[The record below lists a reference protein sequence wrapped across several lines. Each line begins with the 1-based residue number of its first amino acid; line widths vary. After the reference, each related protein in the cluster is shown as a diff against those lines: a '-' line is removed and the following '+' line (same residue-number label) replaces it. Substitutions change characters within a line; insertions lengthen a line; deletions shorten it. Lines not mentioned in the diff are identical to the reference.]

1 MTFLFRIFASMMKSN
16 KSTLGIYLKGIAMG
30 IADLVPGVSGGTIA
44 LITNIYEDLIISIDQ
59 LNAKEIFTLFG
70 ANRKSSWQKING
82 PFLLPLFL
90 GIATSILFLSSII
103 SFFLENHALAL
114 WSFFFGLILAS
125 SILICKDLKQWSPST
140 IAGLIIGGLISFLIS
155 FLSPAEQ
162 TEALPYLFVCG
173 MLMIMAMILP
183 GISGAFILVLLGAYE
198 TALETVELVR
208 SFRIQGFLNLLAFGL
223 GAIIGLKL
231 FAHWVGKLYLNYRN
245 PLLATMSGFM
255 FGSLFKVWPWK
266 QFINDENHD
275 LIAVL
280 PNFERSNSELWIGLS
295 FILFGSFVIYAFH
308 KMSQSQKR

>member
-1 MTFLFRIFASMMKSN
+1 MTFLFRIFASMIKSN

-44 LITNIYEDLIISIDQ
+44 LITNIYEDLIISINQ

-173 MLMIMAMILP
+173 MLMIIAMILP

-223 GAIIGLKL
+223 GGIIGLKL
-231 FAHWVGKLYLNYRN
+231 FARWVGKLYLNYRD
-245 PLLATMSGFM
+245 PLLSTMSGFM
-255 FGSLFKVWPWK
+255 FGSLYKVWPWK
-266 QFINDENHD
+266 QYINDQNRNE
-275 LIAVL
+275 IAVL
-280 PNFERSNSELWIGLS
+280 PIFESTNSELWTGLG
-295 FILFGSFVIYAFH
+295 FILIGSFVIYSFH
-308 KMSQSQKR
+308 KISQSKK

>member
-1 MTFLFRIFASMMKSN
+1 MMKSN
-16 KSTLGIYLKGIAMG
+16 KSTFGIYLKGIAMG

-44 LITNIYEDLIISIDQ
+44 LITNIYEDLITSINHV
-59 LNAKEIFTLFG
+59 NAKEILALFG
-70 ANRKSSWQKING
+70 ANRKRSWQKING

-103 SFFLENHALAL
+103 GFFLENHALAL
-114 WSFFFGLILAS
+114 WSFFFGLIFAS
-125 SILICKDLKQWSPST
+125 SILICKDVKQWSAST
-140 IAGLIIGGLISFLIS
+140 IVGLIVGGLISFLIS
-155 FLSPAEQ
+155 FLSPAEA
-162 TEALPYLFVCG
+162 TEALPYLILCG

-208 SFRIQGFLNLLAFGL
+208 SFRIQGFLNLLAFGF

-255 FGSLFKVWPWK
+255 FGSLYKVWPWK
-266 QFINDENHD
+266 QYINDENRD
-275 LIAVL
+275 QTAVL
-280 PNFERSNSELWIGLS
+280 PIFESTNFELWTGLG
-295 FILFGSFVIYAFH
+295 FILIGSFVIYTFH
-308 KMSQSQKR
+308 KISQSKK

>member
-44 LITNIYEDLIISIDQ
+44 LITNIYEDLIISINQ

-162 TEALPYLFVCG
+162 NEALPYLFVCG

-223 GAIIGLKL
+223 GGILGLKL
-231 FAHWVGKLYLNYRN
+231 FARWVGKLYVNYRD

-255 FGSLFKVWPWK
+255 LGSLYKVWPWK
-266 QFINDENHD
+266 QYINDENRVQT
-275 LIAVL
+275 AVL
-280 PNFERSNSELWIGLS
+280 PNFEITNSELWTGLG
-295 FILFGSFVIYAFH
+295 FIIIGSFVIYYFH
-308 KMSQSQKR
+308 KISQSKK

>member
-1 MTFLFRIFASMMKSN
+1 
-16 KSTLGIYLKGIAMG
+16 MG

-44 LITNIYEDLIISIDQ
+44 LITNIYEDLIISINQ
-59 LNAKEIFTLFG
+59 LNAKEIFALFG

-82 PFLLPLFL
+82 PFLIPLFL

-125 SILICKDLKQWSPST
+125 SILICKDLKKWSPST
-140 IAGLIIGGLISFLIS
+140 IAGLIIGGLISLLIS

-208 SFRIQGFLNLLAFGL
+208 SFRIQGFLNLIAFGL
-223 GAIIGLKL
+223 GGIIGLKL
-231 FAHWVGKLYLNYRN
+231 FARWIGKLYLNYRD

-255 FGSLFKVWPWK
+255 FGSLYKVWPWK
-266 QFINDENHD
+266 QYINDENHD
-275 LIAVL
+275 QTAVL
-280 PNFERSNSELWIGLS
+280 PIFESTNSELWTGLG
-295 FILFGSFVIYAFH
+295 FILIGSFVIYTFH
-308 KMSQSQKR
+308 KISQSKK

>member
-1 MTFLFRIFASMMKSN
+1 
-16 KSTLGIYLKGIAMG
+16 MG

-44 LITNIYEDLIISIDQ
+44 LITNIYEDLIISINQ

-70 ANRKSSWQKING
+70 VNRKSSWQKING

-223 GAIIGLKL
+223 GGIIGLKL
-231 FAHWVGKLYLNYRN
+231 FARWVGKLYVNYRD

-255 FGSLFKVWPWK
+255 FGSLYKVWPWK
-266 QFINDENHD
+266 QYINDENRVQT
-275 LIAVL
+275 AVL
-280 PNFERSNSELWIGLS
+280 PNFEITNSELWTGLG
-295 FILFGSFVIYAFH
+295 FIIIGSFVIYYFH
-308 KMSQSQKR
+308 KISQSKK

>member
-1 MTFLFRIFASMMKSN
+1 MIKSN
-16 KSTLGIYLKGIAMG
+16 KSTFGIYLKGIAMG

-44 LITNIYEDLIISIDQ
+44 LITNIYEDLITSINHV
-59 LNAKEIFTLFG
+59 NAKEILALLG
-70 ANRKSSWQKING
+70 ANRKTSWQKING

-90 GIATSILFLSSII
+90 GIFTSILFLSSII

-114 WSFFFGLILAS
+114 WSFFFGLIFAS
-125 SILICKDLKQWSPST
+125 SILICKDVKQWSAST
-140 IAGLIIGGLISFLIS
+140 IVCLIVGGLISFLIS
-155 FLSPAEQ
+155 FLSPAEAS
-162 TEALPYLFVCG
+162 EALPYLFLCG

-255 FGSLFKVWPWK
+255 FGSLYKVWPWK

-280 PNFERSNSELWIGLS
+280 PNFDRSNSELWIGLS
-295 FILFGSFVIYAFH
+295 FILFGSFIIYAFH

>member
-1 MTFLFRIFASMMKSN
+1 MMKSN
-16 KSTLGIYLKGIAMG
+16 KSTLGIYLKGVAMG

-44 LITNIYEDLIISIDQ
+44 LITNIYEDLIISINQ
-59 LNAKEIFTLFG
+59 LNAKEIFKLFG

-82 PFLLPLFL
+82 PFLIPLSL

-103 SFFLENHALAL
+103 GFFLENHALAI

-173 MLMIMAMILP
+173 MLMIIAMILP

-223 GAIIGLKL
+223 GGIIGLKL
-231 FAHWVGKLYLNYRN
+231 FARWVGKLYLNYRD
-245 PLLATMSGFM
+245 PLLSTMSGFM
-255 FGSLFKVWPWK
+255 FGSLYKVWPWK
-266 QFINDENHD
+266 QYINDQNRD
-275 LIAVL
+275 QTAVL
-280 PNFERSNSELWIGLS
+280 PIFESTNSELWTGLG
-295 FILFGSFVIYAFH
+295 FILIGSFVIYSFH
-308 KMSQSQKR
+308 KISQSKK

>member
-1 MTFLFRIFASMMKSN
+1 MTFLFRIFALMMKSN
-16 KSTLGIYLKGIAMG
+16 RSTLGIFLKGIAMG

-44 LITNIYEDLIISIDQ
+44 LITNIYEDLIISINQ

-70 ANRKSSWQKING
+70 VNRKSSWQKING

-125 SILICKDLKQWSPST
+125 SILICKGLKQWSPST

-155 FLSPAEQ
+155 SLSPAEQ

-223 GAIIGLKL
+223 GGIIGLKL
-231 FAHWVGKLYLNYRN
+231 FARWVGKLYVNYRD

-255 FGSLFKVWPWK
+255 FGSLYKVWPWK
-266 QFINDENHD
+266 QYINDENRVQT
-275 LIAVL
+275 AVL
-280 PNFERSNSELWIGLS
+280 PNFEITNSELWTGLG
-295 FILFGSFVIYAFH
+295 FIIIGSFVIYYFH
-308 KMSQSQKR
+308 KISQSKK

>member
-44 LITNIYEDLIISIDQ
+44 LITNIYEDLIISINQ

-223 GAIIGLKL
+223 GGTLGLKL
-231 FAHWVGKLYLNYRN
+231 FARWVGKLYVNYRD

-255 FGSLFKVWPWK
+255 LGSLYKVWPWK
-266 QFINDENHD
+266 QYINDENRVQT
-275 LIAVL
+275 AVL
-280 PNFERSNSELWIGLS
+280 PNFEITNSELWTGLG
-295 FILFGSFVIYAFH
+295 FILIGSSVIYSFH
-308 KMSQSQKR
+308 KISQSKK

>member
-1 MTFLFRIFASMMKSN
+1 MKESN
-16 KSTLGIYLKGIAMG
+16 KSTFGIYLKGIAMG

-44 LITNIYEDLIISIDQ
+44 LITNIYEDLINSINHV
-59 LNAKEIFTLFG
+59 NAKEILALFG
-70 ANRKSSWQKING
+70 ANRMASWQKING

-103 SFFLENHALAL
+103 GFFLENHALAL
-114 WSFFFGLILAS
+114 WSFFFGLIFAS
-125 SILICKDLKQWSPST
+125 SILICKDVKQWSPST
-140 IAGLIIGGLISFLIS
+140 IVGLIVGGLISFLIS
-155 FLSPAEQ
+155 FLSPAEA
-162 TEALPYLFVCG
+162 TEALPYLFLCG

-208 SFRIQGFLNLLAFGL
+208 SFRMQGFLNLLAFGL

-231 FAHWVGKLYLNYRN
+231 FAHWVGKLYLNYRD

-255 FGSLFKVWPWK
+255 LGSLYKVWPWK
-266 QFINDENHD
+266 QFLTDETRD
-275 LIAVL
+275 QIAVL
-280 PNFERSNSELWIGLS
+280 PIFERSNSELWIGLS
-295 FILFGSFVIYAFH
+295 FILIGSFVIYAFH

>member
-1 MTFLFRIFASMMKSN
+1 MIKSN
-16 KSTLGIYLKGIAMG
+16 KSTFGMYLKGIAMG

-44 LITNIYEDLIISIDQ
+44 LITNIYEDLITSINHV
-59 LNAKEIFTLFG
+59 NAKEILALFG
-70 ANRKSSWQKING
+70 TNRKTSWQKING

-103 SFFLENHALAL
+103 GFFLENHALAL
-114 WSFFFGLILAS
+114 WSFFFGLIFAS
-125 SILICKDLKQWSPST
+125 SVLICKDVKQWSAST
-140 IAGLIIGGLISFLIS
+140 IVGLIVGGLISFLIS
-155 FLSPAEQ
+155 FLSPAEA
-162 TEALPYLFVCG
+162 TEALPYLFLCG

-208 SFRIQGFLNLLAFGL
+208 SFRMQGFLNLLAFGL

-255 FGSLFKVWPWK
+255 FGSLYKVWPWK
-266 QFINDENHD
+266 QFINDENRD

-295 FILFGSFVIYAFH
+295 FISIGSLVIYTFH

>member
-1 MTFLFRIFASMMKSN
+1 MMKSN

-44 LITNIYEDLIISIDQ
+44 LITNIYEDLIISINQ

-155 FLSPAEQ
+155 SLSPAEQ

-223 GAIIGLKL
+223 GGIIGLKL
-231 FAHWVGKLYLNYRN
+231 FARWVGKLYVNYRD

-255 FGSLFKVWPWK
+255 FGSLYKVWPWK
-266 QFINDENHD
+266 QYINDENRVQT
-275 LIAVL
+275 AVL
-280 PNFERSNSELWIGLS
+280 PNFEITNSELWTGLG
-295 FILFGSFVIYAFH
+295 FIIIGSFVIYYFH
-308 KMSQSQKR
+308 KISQSKK

>member
-1 MTFLFRIFASMMKSN
+1 MTFLFRIFALMMKSN

-44 LITNIYEDLIISIDQ
+44 LITNIYEDLIISINQ

-70 ANRKSSWQKING
+70 VNRKSSWQKING

-103 SFFLENHALAL
+103 SFFLENHALVL

-155 FLSPAEQ
+155 SLSPAEQ

-223 GAIIGLKL
+223 GGIIGLKL
-231 FAHWVGKLYLNYRN
+231 FARWVGKLYVNYRD

-255 FGSLFKVWPWK
+255 FGSLYKVWPWK
-266 QFINDENHD
+266 QYINDENRVQT
-275 LIAVL
+275 AVL
-280 PNFERSNSELWIGLS
+280 PNFEITNSELWTGLG
-295 FILFGSFVIYAFH
+295 FIIIGSFVIYYFH
-308 KMSQSQKR
+308 KISQSKK

>member
-1 MTFLFRIFASMMKSN
+1 MMKSN

-44 LITNIYEDLIISIDQ
+44 LITNIYEDLIISINQ

-103 SFFLENHALAL
+103 GFFLEYHALAL
-114 WSFFFGLILAS
+114 WSFFFGLIFAS
-125 SILICKDLKQWSPST
+125 SILICKDVKQWSPST

-198 TALETVELVR
+198 TALETIELVR
-208 SFRIQGFLNLLAFGL
+208 SFRMLGFLNLFAFGF
-223 GAIIGLKL
+223 GAITGLKL

-245 PLLATMSGFM
+245 LLLATMSGFM
-255 FGSLFKVWPWK
+255 FGSLYKVWPWK
-266 QFINDENHD
+266 QFINVENRD
-275 LIAVL
+275 QIAVL
-280 PNFERSNSELWIGLS
+280 PNIEHNNSELWISL
-295 FILFGSFVIYAFH
+295 LFMLIGSFVIYAFH
-308 KMSQSQKR
+308 NMSQSHKR

>member
-1 MTFLFRIFASMMKSN
+1 MTFLFRIFASMIKSN

-44 LITNIYEDLIISIDQ
+44 LITNIYEDLIISINQ

-70 ANRKSSWQKING
+70 ANRKSSWHKING

-223 GAIIGLKL
+223 GGIIGLKL
-231 FAHWVGKLYLNYRN
+231 FARWVGKLYVNYRD

-255 FGSLFKVWPWK
+255 FGSLYKVWPWK
-266 QFINDENHD
+266 QYINDENRVQT
-275 LIAVL
+275 AVL
-280 PNFERSNSELWIGLS
+280 PNFEITNSELWTGLG
-295 FILFGSFVIYAFH
+295 FILIGSSVIYSFN
-308 KMSQSQKR
+308 KISQSKK